1 MIRDN
6 PIDTATV
13 GILRAFRALKNG
25 LASAE
30 QQKIVLNYIVHNIS
44 DIGALPYAKN
54 SFDETSYNL
63 GIQAVG
69 KMIMTLID
77 NDTILNNK
85 MIKEKKHDK

>member
-1 MIRDN
+1 MIREN

-13 GILRAFRALKNG
+13 GILRAFRALKDG

-44 DIGALPYAKN
+44 DIGGLPYVEN
-54 SFDETSYNL
+54 SFDNTAYNL

-69 KMIMTLID
+69 KMIMTLAT
-77 NDTILNNK
+77 NETILKDK
-85 MIKEKKHDK
+85 MDKEKKYD